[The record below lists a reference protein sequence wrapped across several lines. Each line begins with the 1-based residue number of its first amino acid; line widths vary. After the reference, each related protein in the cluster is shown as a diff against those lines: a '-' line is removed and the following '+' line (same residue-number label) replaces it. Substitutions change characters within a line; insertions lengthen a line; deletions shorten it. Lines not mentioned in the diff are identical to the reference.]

1 MAEKIRYYL
10 EQSVPELEDLQNK
23 GLFEKHEITMIMRR
37 RTDFEHRIQ
46 GRGSTARDFLRYSE
60 FEMNLEALR
69 KKRYHRL
76 NKVGLVDTRPS
87 ISDWAGVRRILFIY
101 QRGTNRY
108 PNNLDIW
115 NNYLNFA
122 KKNGAIKIVYK
133 IYSRLLQ
140 LQPRNVNA
148 WLSAAKYEFEVNNN
162 AKGSRVLF
170 QRSLRLNPDS
180 SELWINYFQF
190 ELTYISK
197 LLTRRKVLGLITDQQ
212 QLDEIDKENKQY
224 SDKLNESNKLMASSN
239 EKNTGEEND
248 DKIALPNEDLRDELN
263 NLPDADMNMLGNPE
277 TNPALKGDVALA
289 IFDSGIRKLTDTIT
303 VNKLDKMFVIV
314 DKFLNV
320 IDKFSDLNQD
330 YLYLHI
336 LNYLQLNY
344 PHEVN
349 TWFIDVSLPIRSSS
363 VKDSSFSDNLQL
375 AVNKFMAYKN
385 KVPTKENHKSKLLTS
400 KFVSYLQDNYLTNEE
415 TKLNDLLR
423 AIIKKCT

>member
-212 QLDEIDKENKQY
+212 QLDEIDKENKHY

-303 VNKLDKMFVIV
+303 VNQLDKMFVIV

-336 LNYLQLNY
+336 LNYVQLNY